1 MVLEAVPCQAW
12 LGMTDTIG
20 SITHTDGSQ
29 LFPLQR
35 LLNYSTDAASY
46 GFTAGLQTVLTCKDN
61 QRAV

>member
-20 SITHTDGSQ
+20 SITHADGSQ

-35 LLNYSTDAASY
+35 LFDYSTDAAPC
-46 GFTAGLQTVLTCKDN
+46 GFTAGLQTV
-61 QRAV
+61 